1 MSYSFVQTIY
11 SIQRLKYAAGGAT
24 VQDLGNGV
32 ADSFLGYPVQ
42 LVHVLNST
50 LGTDSGAVKVLFGN
64 MGLSSI
70 YARRRDFSVRLFDQ
84 VYATTD
90 QLLLQ
95 GTARFD
101 INHHSLGSTTEAGP
115 VIALKT
121 A

>member
-1 MSYSFVQTIY
+1 M
-11 SIQRLKYAAGGAT
+11 
-24 VQDLGNGV
+24 
-32 ADSFLGYPVQ
+32 
-42 LVHVLNST
+42 NST
-50 LGTDSGAVKVLFGN
+50 LGADAGKVKVLFGN
-64 MGLSSI
+64 LGLSSI

-95 GTARFD
+95 GTMRFD
-101 INHHSLGSTTEAGP
+101 INHHSLGNASEAGP